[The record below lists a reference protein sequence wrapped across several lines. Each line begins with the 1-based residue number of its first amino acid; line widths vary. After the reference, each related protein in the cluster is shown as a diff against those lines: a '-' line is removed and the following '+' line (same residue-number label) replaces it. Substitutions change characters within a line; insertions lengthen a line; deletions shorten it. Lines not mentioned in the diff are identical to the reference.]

1 MKIAF
6 KIASRK
12 NSLGKQKLNLR
23 ITDSRLFSREIQ
35 QNIFIYKEF
44 WLKDEELVSNNHPA
58 FEDLNALISKIK
70 GKRDIAITKF
80 QAKTLTPDGVV
91 RYMSSD
97 VSTDSLESYIHTAMK
112 PDVSNNQY
120 INLLNKL
127 NGFKKMT
134 NRTGK
139 AIRFKD
145 IDANFW
151 RDANIKGSERVRNKD
166 ISPRSYKEYVGSIIS
181 IVGHYEDDHP
191 NSEIYS
197 CKKKLKTVRSKRK
210 VNKVMMT
217 EPFVI
222 FDAIQKIKTLEQ
234 WEAIAVWMLQFCM
247 RGFYYGDLLTMTEFG
262 LVDEMGN
269 SVQRSLFRERFIL
282 HDRSKS
288 EVEMK
293 IHIHKKPTLQLVQ
306 MLKNAF
312 VYTFIDTR
320 LEGKSI
326 IPDIND
332 SIKLLDYDHRK
343 HSKFHK
349 DLWRRFNKK
358 TSPLGFRQKD
368 ARKSFTQM
376 CTKLRLPYDT
386 KNILQGRALGD
397 KTLEESY
404 ENNNTPELLKEVEEA
419 HVRILK
425 EYKCQGIVDAL
436 TVKLKA
442 IVMRKKLPKWI
453 IQHSGV
459 HSVKGKKKIL
469 TSFQYGKIEWTEID
483 RKFKSYF
490 MADRSK
496 EKGYWADEDSWLDEK
511 NVMHVHLPNGSSIN
525 IRKMK
530 STLTTANENVKDIID
545 KQKQIKEAEN
555 SIMEIT
561 KELIK

>member
-1 MKIAF
+1 MVQQWSKTI
-6 KIASRK
+6 KY
-12 NSLGKQKLNLR
+12 GVP
-23 ITDSRLFSREIQ
+23 RL
-35 QNIFIYKEF
+35 K
-44 WLKDEELVSNNHPA
+44 
-58 FEDLNALISKIK
+58 
-70 GKRDIAITKF
+70 KRD
-80 QAKTLTPDGVV
+80 
-91 RYMSSD
+91 R
-97 VSTDSLESYIHTAMK
+97 
-112 PDVSNNQY
+112 
-120 INLLNKL
+120 
-127 NGFKKMT
+127 
-134 NRTGK
+134 NRCEN
-139 AIRFKD
+139 R
-145 IDANFW
+145 
-151 RDANIKGSERVRNKD
+151 
-166 ISPRSYKEYVGSIIS
+166 
-181 IVGHYEDDHP
+181 
-191 NSEIYS
+191 
-197 CKKKLKTVRSKRK
+197 
-210 VNKVMMT
+210 
-217 EPFVI
+217 
-222 FDAIQKIKTLEQ
+222 
-234 WEAIAVWMLQFCM
+234 
-247 RGFYYGDLLTMTEFG
+247 
-262 LVDEMGN
+262 
-269 SVQRSLFRERFIL
+269 
-282 HDRSKS
+282 RSKS

-312 VYTFIDTR
+312 VYTFIDTK

-332 SIKLLDYDHRK
+332 SIKLLHYDHRK
-343 HSKFHK
+343 HAKFHK

-404 ENNNTPELLKEVEEA
+404 ENNNLPELLLEVEEA
-419 HVRILK
+419 HVEILK
-425 EYKCQGIVDAL
+425 EYKCQDIVDAL

-442 IVMRKKLPKWI
+442 IVIRKKLPKWI
-453 IQHSGV
+453 VQHSGV
-459 HSVKGKKKIL
+459 HKVGRESKIL
-469 TSFQYGKIEWTEID
+469 TNFQDGKIEWTEID

-545 KQKQIKEAEN
+545 KQKQIKEAES

-561 KELIK
+561 RELIKYK